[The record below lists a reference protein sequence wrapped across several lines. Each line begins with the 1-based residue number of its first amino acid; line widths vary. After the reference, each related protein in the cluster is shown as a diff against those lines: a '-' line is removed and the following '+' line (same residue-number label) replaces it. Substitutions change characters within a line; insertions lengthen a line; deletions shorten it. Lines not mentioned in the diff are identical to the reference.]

1 MPETKLEP
9 RTPRA
14 EPAPQQP
21 KSHGLALKDRRHLA
35 VTGVSRVISCDEN
48 TAVLETPLGNL
59 TIGGQELQIGE
70 LSTQSGQVQLSGKI
84 EYLQYAENQ
93 QSGGGLLAG
102 CSADGPCA
110 CPLGR
115 AGGCPVVPGAGVP
128 AGRSAGCSAPGAGG
142 RKTPLLFAGCRLFRR
157 SGGSHLWLCGRDQR
171 RRIGPLV
178 HERRSAAGGAVLA
191 LGRAARR
198 TPGGVNAGGA
208 AARPAAR
215 SPQNAAAA
223 AAGSRRTGP
232 HGAQKPQ
239 NCKKIPENPKFRRKT
254 VAKAVDN
261 II

>member
-93 QSGGGLLAG
+93 QSG
-102 CSADGPCA
+102 
-110 CPLGR
+110 R
-115 AGGCPVVPGAGVP
+115 RP
-128 AGRSAGCSAPGAGG
+128 AGPAVPLMAPAPAPWAVLGMPCGAWGWGACWPQCGMLCAWRWGKENSAA
-142 RKTPLLFAGCRLFRR
+142 F
-157 SGGSHLWLCGRDQR
+157 CGMPPFSPQR
-171 RRIGPLV
+171 RFSSVALRPGP
-178 HERRSAAGGAVLA
+178 AQADWPAG
-191 LGRAARR
+191 
-198 TPGGVNAGGA
+198 T
-208 AARPAAR
+208 
-215 SPQNAAAA
+215 
-223 AAGSRRTGP
+223 
-232 HGAQKPQ
+232 
-239 NCKKIPENPKFRRKT
+239 
-254 VAKAVDN
+254 
-261 II
+261 